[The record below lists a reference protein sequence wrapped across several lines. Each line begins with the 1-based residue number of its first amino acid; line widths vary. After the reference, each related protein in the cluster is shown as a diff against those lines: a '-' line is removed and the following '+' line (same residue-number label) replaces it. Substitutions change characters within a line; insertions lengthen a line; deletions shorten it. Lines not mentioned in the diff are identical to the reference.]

1 MTRHLRVGL
10 MLTLTAVTGAL
21 DAVGYL
27 SLDRVF
33 TGNMTGN
40 VVILGMGIASEEG
53 LPVAGPLI
61 ALCGFTVGAAVA
73 GLLTR
78 GRTAGWNR
86 VVTLTL
92 WTNAVVLAVVA
103 TVLTVAAP
111 AGRSAGGIACATTL
125 AEVMGM
131 QAAIAR
137 FLAVPDMTTVVVTST
152 ITSFAGET
160 LLAGGL
166 GWIAHRRLWAV
177 VLIFAGA
184 LVGALLTKA
193 GVGVPV
199 YVAAV
204 AVLIC
209 AVVGHRYWNR
219 LPA

>member
-1 MTRHLRVGL
+1 

-61 ALCGFTVGAAVA
+61 ALGGFTVGAAVA

-92 WTNAVVLAVVA
+92 WTNAVVLAAVA
-103 TVLTVAAP
+103 TVLTVVAP
-111 AGRSAGGIACATTL
+111 TGRSAGGIACATTL
-125 AEVMGM
+125 AVVMGM

-166 GWIAHRRLWAV
+166 GWMAHRRLWAV

-184 LVGALLTKA
+184 LAGALLTKL

-199 YVAAV
+199 YAAAAV
-204 AVLIC
+204 VLVC
-209 AVVGHRYWNR
+209 AMTGHRYWNR